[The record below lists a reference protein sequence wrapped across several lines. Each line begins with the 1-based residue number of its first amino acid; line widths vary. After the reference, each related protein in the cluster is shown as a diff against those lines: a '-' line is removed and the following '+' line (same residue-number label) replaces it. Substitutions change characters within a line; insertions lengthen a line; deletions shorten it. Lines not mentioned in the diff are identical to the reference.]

1 MKTHYPLGFT
11 GLVLAMSLA
20 SPPHAIA
27 AALDGAKVGQWKTWV
42 LASGSEISVPAPPA
56 ENSEQTK
63 AELEELRQLQRAR
76 SSITDT
82 AIQYYNALPAT
93 QRWHDQ
99 LMALM
104 ARDKVNANRQFR
116 ALGILH
122 TALHDAV
129 VATWAAK
136 YTHNR
141 KPPSQVDPGIAPV
154 ISIASEPPPTEPSY
168 PSEHSAVA
176 GTAAGVLAAMFPN
189 DAATF
194 QAMAQEAGQT
204 RLLMGTNYRSDVVAG
219 LALGQAVAQKANAR
233 AAADGADAAWTGTV
247 PTGAGL
253 WTGTNPLEPLQG
265 TWKPWL
271 MSSGT
276 QFRPGPPP
284 ALGSPEMNEELA
296 LLKRLTSSPTP
307 SQRAIALEFA
317 ASHLPRFWTMLYE
330 SIRRERLSVPQ
341 ETRITGM
348 AGALGADSVIA
359 GHDAKYVYW
368 RPRPSMADPSMVPLI
383 PVPNHP
389 SYPSN
394 AAIIYSAF
402 GEYLSTVLPQDA
414 ARFRYYGEEGG
425 MSRIYAGIHYP
436 SDERASSQMGKGLA
450 ALAIQRDQMN
460 DN

>member
-1 MKTHYPLGFT
+1 MEQRFRLRA
-11 GLVLAMSLA
+11 V
-20 SPPHAIA
+20 
-27 AALDGAKVGQWKTWV
+27 AALALTAVFGCLTLPAAGAAPPDGAKVGQWKTWV

-219 LALGQAVAQKANAR
+219 PPRTA
-233 AAADGADAAWTGTV
+233 
-247 PTGAGL
+247 PT
-253 WTGTNPLEPLQG
+253 P
-265 TWKPWL
+265 
-271 MSSGT
+271 
-276 QFRPGPPP
+276 PGPAQCRP
-284 ALGSPEMNEELA
+284 APASGPAPIPWSRCRGPGS
-296 LLKRLTSSPTP
+296 RGS
-307 SQRAIALEFA
+307 
-317 ASHLPRFWTMLYE
+317 
-330 SIRRERLSVPQ
+330 
-341 ETRITGM
+341 
-348 AGALGADSVIA
+348 
-359 GHDAKYVYW
+359 
-368 RPRPSMADPSMVPLI
+368 
-383 PVPNHP
+383 
-389 SYPSN
+389 
-394 AAIIYSAF
+394 
-402 GEYLSTVLPQDA
+402 
-414 ARFRYYGEEGG
+414 
-425 MSRIYAGIHYP
+425 
-436 SDERASSQMGKGLA
+436 
-450 ALAIQRDQMN
+450 
-460 DN
+460 